1 MDLARQIDDLIREA
15 GDAFGWALA
24 QLRAVLPAGLVGLGA
39 RTDAV
44 IGAADSDGQT
54 QFHAARSSSL
64 LGQKARTKYESV
76 SPNTAAIVTLAE
88 ADQFRQTLRVGLSTL
103 RRGHAALTLRLK
115 DLSPIALDGA
125 VFDYRIIS
133 PVTEAGA
140 EIEVAIA
147 RRSLVDGIGTNIA
160 EQHSSWSVVGECDET
175 GAERFTFASGSQTSS
190 QGELSTIAPHL
201 LLIVVILIAGLSW
214 TNRLSSDVAEL
225 EVCRTA
231 TLVEARQTRDT
242 RSAMEGV
249 DTMNSMATPAVRLE
263 DLLTSV
269 RDYASALEVQT
280 RIEGMSLLPDGTLAV
295 EGYTLAEDGE
305 VESSAV
311 IVPIG
316 DEF

>member
-1 MDLARQIDDLIREA
+1 VDLQRQIDDLIREA
-15 GDAFGWALA
+15 SDVFGWALA
-24 QLRAVLPAGLVGLGA
+24 QLRAVLPAGLVGFGA

-54 QFHAARSSSL
+54 QFHAVRTSSL
-64 LGQKARTKYESV
+64 LGQKSRSTYENV
-76 SPNTAAIVTLAE
+76 SSSTAAIVTLAE

-103 RRGHAALTLRLK
+103 RRGHTALKLRLK
-115 DLSPIALDGA
+115 ELSPIALDGA

-147 RRSLVDGIGTNIA
+147 RRALVDGIGTNIA

-175 GAERFTFASGSQTSS
+175 GAESFKFASGSQSNS
-190 QGELSTIAPHL
+190 QGELSSVAPHL

-214 TNRLSSDVAEL
+214 TNRLSSDVAQL
-225 EVCRTA
+225 ETSRTA

-249 DTMNSMATPAVRLE
+249 DTMVSMATPAVRLE
-263 DLLTSV
+263 DLLASI
-269 RDYASALEVQT
+269 RDYSSALEAQT
-280 RIEGMSLLPDGTLAV
+280 RVEGMSLLPDGTLAV

-305 VESSAV
+305 IESSAV